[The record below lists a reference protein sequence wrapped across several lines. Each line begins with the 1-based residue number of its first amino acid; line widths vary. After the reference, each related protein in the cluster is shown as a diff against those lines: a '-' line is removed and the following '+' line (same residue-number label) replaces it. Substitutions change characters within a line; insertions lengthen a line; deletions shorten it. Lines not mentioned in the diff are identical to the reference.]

1 MPIAAGENRVIL
13 AMADPLDQF
22 TRNAAAAALGRPVAV
37 AVAVPVELDA
47 ALDRLYAEPEEA
59 GDSGTMLDE
68 MVPDSEPAEEDA
80 ERLKDLASE
89 APVIRLVNQLIA
101 RAVETHASDVHLEP
115 FPDRLRVRYR
125 YDGVL
130 HEVEPPPARL
140 QAAVIS
146 RIKIMA
152 RLDIA
157 ERRLPQDGRIKLTVR
172 GHEIDFRV
180 STIPSLHG
188 ETVVLRVLDRTAVE
202 FDYDRLGFSAGIQAG
217 LERSLDLPNG
227 MVLVTGP
234 TGSGKTTTLYTGLLK
249 LNTVARKIVTVED
262 PIEYQLNGINQIQV
276 KPQIGLNFA
285 SLLRSI
291 LRQDPDVIMIGEI
304 RDLETAQIAVQA
316 ALTGHL
322 VLSTLHT
329 NSAAATVTRLRDMG
343 LEDYLLTATL
353 KAVLA
358 QRLVRRLCAAC
369 RIAAPA
375 PAAVVERFGLDR
387 LAPAGTIT
395 LYHPAGCP
403 ECRGTGFRGRRAI
416 GELLLPSRAI
426 ERLIFERADD
436 VAIEHA
442 AVADGM
448 RPILD
453 SGMTAALEGDTT
465 VEEVVRCIRS
475 EA

>member
-1 MPIAAGENRVIL
+1 
-13 AMADPLDQF
+13 
-22 TRNAAAAALGRPVAV
+22 
-37 AVAVPVELDA
+37 
-47 ALDRLYAEPEEA
+47 
-59 GDSGTMLDE
+59 
-68 MVPDSEPAEEDA
+68 
-80 ERLKDLASE
+80 
-89 APVIRLVNQLIA
+89 
-101 RAVETHASDVHLEP
+101 
-115 FPDRLRVRYR
+115 
-125 YDGVL
+125 
-130 HEVEPPPARL
+130 
-140 QAAVIS
+140 
-146 RIKIMA
+146 
-152 RLDIA
+152 
-157 ERRLPQDGRIKLTVR
+157 
-172 GHEIDFRV
+172 
-180 STIPSLHG
+180 
-188 ETVVLRVLDRTAVE
+188 
-202 FDYDRLGFSAGIQAG
+202 
-217 LERSLDLPNG
+217 
-227 MVLVTGP
+227 
-234 TGSGKTTTLYTGLLK
+234 
-249 LNTVARKIVTVED
+249 
-262 PIEYQLNGINQIQV
+262 
-276 KPQIGLNFA
+276 
-285 SLLRSI
+285 
-291 LRQDPDVIMIGEI
+291 
-304 RDLETAQIAVQA
+304 
-316 ALTGHL
+316 
-322 VLSTLHT
+322 
-329 NSAAATVTRLRDMG
+329 MG